1 VSHLPPPTYG
11 NHVPYDSQPF
21 ASNPAQ
27 GNYPDAA
34 SSNLY
39 GRPKI
44 EVEGNYDAQVDQLPE
59 HRESS
64 RIFGMTRVVFCL
76 VMALIFVI
84 VAGAVGGGVGG
95 ALASREYSS
104 DAESNCGTK

>member
-76 VMALIFVI
+76 VLALIFVI

-95 ALASREYSS
+95 DLASRKSS
-104 DAESNCGTK
+104 NDAESNCGTK